1 MTATTHAHAPEPTGY
16 IVGIPGGRAGST
28 YWLSVGPF
36 ETRQAAEDFAD
47 EFLMRVEVEG
57 DGLIVG
63 PTYAPAFILSVVL
76 DTQERKRND

>member
-1 MTATTHAHAPEPTGY
+1 MSATLHDDPPEPTGY
-16 IVGIPGGRAGST
+16 IVGIPSREAGT

-47 EFLMRVEVEG
+47 EFLMRVNVEG

-63 PTYAPAFILSVVL
+63 PMYAPAFIMSVVL
-76 DTQERKRND
+76 DTQERKQND

>member
-1 MTATTHAHAPEPTGY
+1 VIAAPPEPTGY
-16 IVGIPGGRAGST
+16 IVGIPSREPGT

-47 EFLMRVEVEG
+47 EFLMRVNVEG

-63 PTYAPAFILSVVL
+63 PMYAPAFIMSVVL
-76 DTQERKRND
+76 DTQERKQND